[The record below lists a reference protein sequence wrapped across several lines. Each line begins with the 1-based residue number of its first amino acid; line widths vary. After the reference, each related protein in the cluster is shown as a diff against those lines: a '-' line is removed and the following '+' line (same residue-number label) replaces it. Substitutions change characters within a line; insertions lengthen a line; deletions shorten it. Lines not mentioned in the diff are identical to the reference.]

1 MELGEKI
8 AEIICGACGVM
19 DCDIRCSMYPA
30 CPDLN
35 RDVDQILALEPLAS
49 LLKLHKKAQEKKG
62 YEVVVVDRDAEFPE
76 WYVPESELSLETG
89 YSSGFCRGID
99 YCIQVGYVKEVK

>member
-35 RDVDQILALEPLAS
+35 RDVDQILAL
-49 LLKLHKKAQEKKG
+49 
-62 YEVVVVDRDAEFPE
+62 
-76 WYVPESELSLETG
+76 
-89 YSSGFCRGID
+89 
-99 YCIQVGYVKEVK
+99 VKEAGYRKIPDINRGG